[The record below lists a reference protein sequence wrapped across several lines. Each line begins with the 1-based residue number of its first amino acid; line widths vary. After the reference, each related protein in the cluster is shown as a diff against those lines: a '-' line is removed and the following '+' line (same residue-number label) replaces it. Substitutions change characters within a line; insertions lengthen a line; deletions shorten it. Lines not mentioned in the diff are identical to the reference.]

1 MKDLA
6 YYMSLPYEIKVKKL
20 SKEEGGGF
28 GAQMPIFEPFALFF
42 GQGKSEAEAI
52 EDLWQAFA
60 AHVEDAL
67 KHGDFIPEPT
77 KPLSKNYAI
86 TMKTNIMEQIDKE
99 ASRLGISRSALIA
112 VGMQDYIKRNS
123 I

>member
-28 GAQMPIFEPFALFF
+28 GAQMPIFKPFALFF
-42 GQGKSEAEAI
+42 GQGESEAEAI

-86 TMKTNIMEQIDKE
+86 TMKTNIMKQIDKE

>member
-28 GAQMPIFEPFALFF
+28 GAQ
-42 GQGKSEAEAI
+42 
-52 EDLWQAFA
+52 
-60 AHVEDAL
+60 
-67 KHGDFIPEPT
+67 
-77 KPLSKNYAI
+77 NYAI
-86 TMKTNIMEQIDKE
+86 TMKTNIMEQMDKE

>member
-28 GAQMPIFEPFALFF
+28 GAQMPIFKPFALFF
-42 GQGKSEAEAI
+42 GQGESEAEAI

>member
-6 YYMSLPYEIKVKKL
+6 YYMNLPYEIKVKKL

-28 GAQMPIFEPFALFF
+28 GAQMPIFESFALFF
-42 GQGKSEAEAI
+42 GQGESEAEAI

-60 AHVEDAL
+60 THVEDAL

>member
-28 GAQMPIFEPFALFF
+28 GAQMPIFKPFALFF
-42 GQGKSEAEAI
+42 GQGESKAEAI
-52 EDLWQAFA
+52 KDLWQAFA

-67 KHGDFIPEPT
+67 KHGNFIPEPT

-112 VGMQDYIKRNS
+112 AGMQDYIKRNS

>member
-42 GQGKSEAEAI
+42 GQGESKAEAI
-52 EDLWQAFA
+52 KDLWQAFA

-86 TMKTNIMEQIDKE
+86 TMKTNIM
-99 ASRLGISRSALIA
+99 
-112 VGMQDYIKRNS
+112 
-123 I
+123 

>member
-1 MKDLA
+1 
-6 YYMSLPYEIKVKKL
+6 
-20 SKEEGGGF
+20 
-28 GAQMPIFEPFALFF
+28 MPIFEPFALFF
-42 GQGKSEAEAI
+42 GQGESKAEAI
-52 EDLWQAFA
+52 EDLWHAFA

-77 KPLSKNYAI
+77 KSLSKNYAI

-99 ASRLGISRSALIA
+99 ASRLGISRSALIT
-112 VGMQDYIKRNS
+112 VGMQDYIKRNG

>member
-28 GAQMPIFEPFALFF
+28 GAQ
-42 GQGKSEAEAI
+42 
-52 EDLWQAFA
+52 
-60 AHVEDAL
+60 
-67 KHGDFIPEPT
+67 
-77 KPLSKNYAI
+77 NYAI
-86 TMKTNIMEQIDKE
+86 TMKTNIMDEIDKTV
-99 ASRLGISRSALIA
+99 ARLGLSRSAIIA
-112 VGMQDYIKRNS
+112 ALMQSYIKN

>member
-1 MKDLA
+1 
-6 YYMSLPYEIKVKKL
+6 
-20 SKEEGGGF
+20 
-28 GAQMPIFEPFALFF
+28 MPISEPFALFF
-42 GQGKSEAEAI
+42 GQGESKAEVI
-52 EDLWQAFA
+52 KDLWRAFA
-60 AHVEDAL
+60 AYVEDAL

-99 ASRLGISRSALIA
+99 ASRLGISRSALIT

>member
-42 GQGKSEAEAI
+42 GQGESKAEAI
-52 EDLWQAFA
+52 KDLWQAFA

-112 VGMQDYIKRNS
+112 VGMQDYIIKK
-123 I
+123 